1 MTHFY
6 SDFIFCKNNFFQNP
20 KRITDFANS
29 LDFNFKHNAF
39 PGNRT
44 ENLAVST
51 DNDCKDFSNFFA
63 KKLCNEVY
71 TNITD
76 LYIDIRFHKYP
87 VFDDLDLNTWWT
99 HIDNNELLAG
109 LVYLNEGVEKIDA
122 GTSFFTPTGTVK
134 DPDNIRK
141 QFNEDHNLINLYNY
155 KNCLSMHN
163 DQFRENIKIGNLYNR
178 LITYDS
184 NIYHRPTNYFINNTE
199 NRLILVFVISKYS
212 YKNREYEIY
221 E

>member
-6 SDFIFCKNNFFQNP
+6 SDFVFCKNNFFRNP
-20 KRITDFANS
+20 KRITDLANS
-29 LDFNFKHNAF
+29 LDFNFKHNGF

-51 DNDCKDFSNFFA
+51 NNDCQEFSIFFA

-76 LYIDIRFHKYP
+76 LHIDIRFHKYP
-87 VFDDLDLNTWWT
+87 SFDDLDLNTGWT

-109 LVYLNEGVEKIDA
+109 LVYLNEGVDQIDA
-122 GTSFFTPTGTVK
+122 GTSFFTPIDTVK
-134 DPDNIRK
+134 DPDDIRK
-141 QFNEDHNLINLYNY
+141 QFNEDYNLINLSNY
-155 KNCLSMHN
+155 KDSLLTHN
-163 DQFRENIKIGNLYNR
+163 KQFRENIKVGNLYNR
-178 LITYDS
+178 LITYDA
-184 NIYHRPTNYFINNTE
+184 NIYHRPTNYFINNSE

-212 YKNREYEIY
+212 YKNREYEFY